1 MLSPEPIELPFE
13 FLNMKYSQL
22 NKVILSMSSH
32 GGSEDTDTDEEKTFR
47 SVDEGDAFESPFE
60 EDDEGDDELNKTN
73 KRDRDEDNTEVNDV
87 TSSGISKNTSL
98 IIRELD

>member
-60 EDDEGDDELNKTN
+60 EDDDDELTKAN
-73 KRDRDEDNTEVNDV
+73 KRDRDEDTTEVNDV

-98 IIRELD
+98 ILRELD